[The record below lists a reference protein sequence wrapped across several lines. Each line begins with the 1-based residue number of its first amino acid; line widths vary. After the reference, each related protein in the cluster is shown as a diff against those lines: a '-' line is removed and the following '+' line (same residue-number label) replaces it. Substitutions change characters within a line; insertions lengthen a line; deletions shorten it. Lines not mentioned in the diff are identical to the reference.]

1 MPLEAPGPERDLE
14 EALEERPWA
23 GDLLV
28 PLQTHSLA
36 HWACLLTYEKEDASW
51 GSEVHVGTW

>member
-1 MPLEAPGPERDLE
+1 MEAPGPERDLE